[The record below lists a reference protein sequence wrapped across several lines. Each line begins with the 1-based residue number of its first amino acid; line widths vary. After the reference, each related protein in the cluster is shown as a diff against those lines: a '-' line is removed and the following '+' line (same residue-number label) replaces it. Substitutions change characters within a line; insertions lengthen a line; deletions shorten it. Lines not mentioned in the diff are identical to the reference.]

1 MPEMVRI
8 PAFLLAL
15 LFLNCGSRLIKQD
28 KLSDINAYYLDKVY
42 ALKKD
47 TKVSPTET
55 FKKGM
60 LVRIYIESTPSLV
73 KIKCFPADQ
82 KREHAIGRLLAY
94 QVNDDFE
101 KKSIKIEDLDKL
113 IDNEL
118 TEYKKK
124 K

>member
-8 PAFLLAL
+8 LVFLLAL
-15 LFLNCGSRLIKQD
+15 LTFQCGSRLIKQD
-28 KLSDINAYYLDKVY
+28 KLSNINTYYQDKVY
-42 ALKKD
+42 SLKRD
-47 TKVSPTET
+47 TKVSATET

-60 LVRIYIESTPSLV
+60 LVRIYIESTPSLIKV
-73 KIKCFPADQ
+73 KCFPADQ

-94 QVNDDFE
+94 QVNEDFE
-101 KKSIKIEDLDKL
+101 KRSIKIEDLDKL

>member
-1 MPEMVRI
+1 MVRI

-15 LFLNCGSRLIKQD
+15 LLLHCGSRLIKQD
-28 KLSDINAYYLDKVY
+28 RLSDINTYYQDKVY

-101 KKSIKIEDLDKL
+101 KKSIKIEDLDRL

>member
-1 MPEMVRI
+1 MVRI
-8 PAFLLAL
+8 LTLLLAL
-15 LFLNCGSRLIKQD
+15 LTLGCSARLIKKDRLFEINNHYQD
-28 KLSDINAYYLDKVY
+28 RIYS
-42 ALKKD
+42 LKKD
-47 TKVSPTET
+47 TKVSANET

-60 LVRIYIESTPSLV
+60 LVRIYIESTPSLI

-94 QVNDDFE
+94 QVNEDFE
-101 KKSIKIEDLDKL
+101 KKAINIEDLDK
-113 IDNEL
+113 IVANEL

>member
-1 MPEMVRI
+1 MVRI
-8 PAFLLAL
+8 LVFLLAL
-15 LFLNCGSRLIKQD
+15 LTFQCGSRLIKQD
-28 KLSDINAYYLDKVY
+28 KLSNINTYYQDKVY
-42 ALKKD
+42 ALKRD
-47 TKVSPTET
+47 TKVSATET

-60 LVRIYIESTPSLV
+60 LVRIYIESTPSLIKV
-73 KIKCFPADQ
+73 KCFPADQ

-94 QVNDDFE
+94 QVNEDFE
-101 KKSIKIEDLDKL
+101 KRSIKIEDLDKL

>member
-1 MPEMVRI
+1 MHEMVRI
-8 PAFLLAL
+8 LALLLAL
-15 LFLNCGSRLIKQD
+15 LTLQCSARLIKQD
-28 KLSDINAYYLDKVY
+28 RLFEINNHYQDKVY
-42 ALKKD
+42 SLKKD
-47 TKVSPTET
+47 TKVSANET

-60 LVRIYIESTPSLV
+60 LVRIYVESTPSLI

-94 QVNDDFE
+94 QVNEDFE
-101 KKSIKIEDLDKL
+101 KKAINIEDLDK
-113 IDNEL
+113 IVANEL

>member
-1 MPEMVRI
+1 MVRI
-8 PAFLLAL
+8 LVFLLAL
-15 LFLNCGSRLIKQD
+15 LTFQCGSRLIKQD
-28 KLSDINAYYLDKVY
+28 KLSNINTYYQDKVY
-42 ALKKD
+42 SLKRD
-47 TKVSPTET
+47 TKVSATET

-60 LVRIYIESTPSLV
+60 LVRIYIESTPSLIKV
-73 KIKCFPADQ
+73 KCFPADQ

-94 QVNDDFE
+94 QVNEDFE
-101 KKSIKIEDLDKL
+101 KRSIKIEDLDKL

>member
-1 MPEMVRI
+1 MQEMVRI
-8 PAFLLAL
+8 LTLLLAL
-15 LFLNCGSRLIKQD
+15 LTLGCSARLIKKDRLFEINNHYQD
-28 KLSDINAYYLDKVY
+28 RIYS
-42 ALKKD
+42 LKKD
-47 TKVSPTET
+47 TKVSANET

-60 LVRIYIESTPSLV
+60 LVRIYIESTPSLI

-94 QVNDDFE
+94 QVNEDFE
-101 KKSIKIEDLDKL
+101 KKAINIEDLDK
-113 IDNEL
+113 IVANEL